1 MHRNVNLARVKGRP
15 VIDSNGD
22 NVGVVEDVVVDPGTW
37 KVSGFVVQLKREV
50 AQRFHLQGGFLDQ
63 PRVEVGAERV
73 KTVGDNVILN
83 IGLDVIGDTV
93 RRKESTY
100 DEARPPGEGVAY
112 DPITGMASGAYDPS
126 TTQPTAPG
134 VPFEPPRY

>member
-1 MHRNVNLARVKGRP
+1 MNRNVNLGRVKGRP
-15 VIDSNGD
+15 VIDANGD

-37 KVSGFVVQLKREV
+37 KVSGFVVQLKRDV

-83 IGLDVIGDTV
+83 IGLDVIGDTM
-93 RRKESTY
+93 RRQDGVEETR
-100 DEARPPGEGVAY
+100 EHAEGVAY
-112 DPITGMASGAYDPS
+112 DPVTGLAAGTYAPS
-126 TTQPTAPG
+126 TTMPSGPG